1 MITVSE
7 AWKDIQQR
15 FILPQSYLELTC
27 ALTEKGLQELAV
39 GSGADE
45 AVISNI
51 KNAVSASDN
60 DVAKYA
66 TNELNLWS
74 LDGSFAIA
82 PDNAPY
88 DNGYVGNTDGSGTL
102 TFAFP
107 GIQTKQ
113 IPGVTITWGKKND
126 EYPKAFTV
134 RGIKSTGNV
143 AEVIIYPVSSVSFLY
158 GFGAIEGL
166 REPIREGKEYA
177 VTWNNG
183 TEYKCTA
190 FSSGGSIVLGNASLL
205 ALGDDTK
212 EPFAVEVLTDTT
224 ASVVNRAGASA
235 TISIGIKTVADY
247 FVGEVSVSDNTDLM
261 SVIDMEMS
269 NYDGVEIIVWE
280 WCLPYRRVRIEKAI
294 LGHVLTMGKGDI
306 LNYTHEQH
314 GDLNSGELPKNSIQF
329 SLDNIDGRWNP
340 SNPVGM
346 ERYLSERQRVKARYG
361 MDVNG
366 TIEWIDAG
374 VFYLSEWRAPANGL
388 EATFVARDVFEYL
401 LNTQYRGITTG
412 TLKELAQNA
421 FNVAKIPDD
430 VTVFLDDHLSDYTA
444 TIPTDGEQK
453 HTCAEIVQ
461 MCANAASC
469 VIYQDREGDVHVE
482 RLNTADSGYLIP
494 SSLAYAH
501 PEIELSK
508 QLKEVDVTY
517 GEDRLVYGVT
527 VGTTGETQTVN
538 NPFVGTSAQAREI
551 ALWVRDTYEP
561 RRSVSGEYRADP
573 RLDLFDVV
581 QVESKYGRIAPVA
594 ITSVKYTY
602 NGAFAGTYTGRV
614 IGGGT

>member
-15 FILPQSYLELTC
+15 FILPQSHLELTC
-27 ALTEKGLQELAV
+27 ALTEKGLQELAT
-39 GSGADE
+39 GSGE
-45 AVISNI
+45 NESSISNI
-51 KNAVSASDN
+51 KNAISASDT
-60 DVAKYA
+60 DVEKYA

-74 LDGSFAIA
+74 LDGSFTIA

-88 DNGYVGNTDGSGTL
+88 DSGYIGNTDGSGKL
-102 TFAFP
+102 TFTLP
-107 GIQTKQ
+107 ELQTKQ
-113 IPGVTITWGKKND
+113 IPGVTITWGKKNG

-134 RGIKSTGNV
+134 RGINSSGDV
-143 AEVIIYPVSSVSFLY
+143 AEVWLYHVSTTSFFY
-158 GFGAIEGL
+158 GFASIEG
-166 REPIREGKEYA
+166 IRQPVVVGKMYV
-177 VTWNNG
+177 VTWG
-183 TEYKCTA
+183 SMEYDCRA
-190 FSSGGSIVLGNASLL
+190 YSAGGSTMIGNASLL
-205 ALGDDTK
+205 SLGKDTG
-212 EPFAVEVLTDTT
+212 EPFVIEILSDTI
-224 ASVVNRAGASA
+224 ASITKRTSDSVSVSVGFR
-235 TISIGIKTVADY
+235 TKADY
-247 FVGEVSVSDNTDLM
+247 LAGEVSVTDNTDLM
-261 SVIDMEMS
+261 SVIDMEMAR
-269 NYDGVEIIVWE
+269 YDNVEVTVWE

-388 EATFVARDVFEYL
+388 EATFVARDVFDYL

-421 FNVAKIPDD
+421 FNVANIPDD

-482 RLNTADSGYLIP
+482 RLNTADSGYLIG
-494 SSLAYAH
+494 SALSYSH

-508 QLKEVDVTY
+508 QLKEVEVSY
-517 GEDRLVYGVT
+517 GEDRLVYGVL
-527 VGTTGETQTVN
+527 VGTTGETQTVD
-538 NPFVGTSAQAREI
+538 NPLVSTANQAKEI
-551 ALWVRDTYEP
+551 ALWVRDTYQT

-573 RLDLFDVV
+573 RLDLFDIV

-594 ITSVKYTY
+594 ITGVKYTF
-602 NGAFAGTYTGRV
+602 NGAFAGSYTGRV
-614 IGGGT
+614 ISEVG

>member
-1 MITVSE
+1 MITASE

-39 GSGADE
+39 GSGTDE
-45 AVISNI
+45 AIISNI
-51 KNAVSASDN
+51 KNAVSASER

-74 LDGSFAIA
+74 LDGSFTIA
-82 PDNAPY
+82 PDTAPY
-88 DNGYVGNTDGSGTL
+88 DSGYIGNTDGSGKL
-102 TFAFP
+102 TFTLP

-113 IPGVTITWGKKND
+113 IPGVTITWGSAYS
-126 EYPKAFTV
+126 EHPKEFTV
-134 RGIKSTGNV
+134 RGINSTGNV
-143 AEVIIYPVSSVSFLY
+143 AEVLIYPVSTISFLY
-158 GFGAIEGL
+158 GFGSIEGL
-166 REPIREGKEYA
+166 REPILEGKAYA
-177 VTWNNG
+177 VTWNG
-183 TEYKCTA
+183 VDYKCTA
-190 FSSGGSIVLGNASLL
+190 FSSGGSIILGNASLL
-205 ALGDDTK
+205 YLGEDTD
-212 EPFAVEVLTDTT
+212 EPFAIEVLTDTM
-224 ASVVNRAGASA
+224 ASVANSAGTSAS
-235 TISIGIKTVADY
+235 ISVGIRTVADY
-247 FVGEVSVSDNTDLM
+247 LVGEVSVSDNTDLM

-269 NYDGVEIIVWE
+269 GYDNVEITVWE
-280 WCLPYRRVRIEKAI
+280 WCLPYRRVRIEKAV

-306 LNYTHEQH
+306 LSYTHEQH

-401 LNTQYRGITTG
+401 LNAPYYGAQTG

-421 FNVAKIPDD
+421 FNSAKIPDD

-444 TIPTDGEQK
+444 TIPAGDQK
-453 HTCAEIVQ
+453 YTCAEIVQ

-494 SSLAYAH
+494 SSLAYSH

-508 QLKEVDVTY
+508 QLKEVDVSY
-517 GEDRLVYGVT
+517 GEDRLVYSVT
-527 VGTTGETQTVN
+527 VGSTGETQTVD
-538 NPFVGTSAQAREI
+538 NPFIGTSAQAKEV
-551 ALWVRDTYEP
+551 ALWVQDTYEP

-573 RLDLFDVV
+573 RLDLFDIV

-602 NGAFAGTYTGRV
+602 NGAFAGAYTGRV
-614 IGGGT
+614 IGGGTA